1 MWSMDVWMDPR
12 ERRSGGGADRTIG
25 HTVGGLVLVLVAA
38 SSIGLLRSCGVD
50 RGLTAQLGRKL
61 SGLIG
66 GLCGRQVA
74 HLSRQAKERISCVS
88 LVASFL
94 LF

>member
-38 SSIGLLRSCGVD
+38 SSIGLCEVV
-50 RGLTAQLGRKL
+50 
-61 SGLIG
+61 GLIVV
-66 GLCGRQVA
+66 LR
-74 HLSRQAKERISCVS
+74 HN
-88 LVASFL
+88 
-94 LF
+94 